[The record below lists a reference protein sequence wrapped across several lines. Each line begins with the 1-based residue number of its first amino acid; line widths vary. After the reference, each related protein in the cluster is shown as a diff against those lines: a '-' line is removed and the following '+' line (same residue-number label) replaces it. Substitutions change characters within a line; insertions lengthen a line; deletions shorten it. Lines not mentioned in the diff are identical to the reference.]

1 MGHTGGT
8 DEDWMDLAD
17 AITLLRGQI
26 AQAQT
31 RLAAAGDRGVVFGL
45 GEITLELGVE
55 LARTRGGDGS
65 LRFGVVG
72 LGTKGERARKATHTV
87 TVSLT
92 ARRPDGRPVNVADE
106 E

>member
-1 MGHTGGT
+1 MGHTGGR
-8 DEDWMDLAD
+8 DEDWMGLAD

-26 AQAQT
+26 AQAQAQ
-31 RLAAAGDRGVVFGL
+31 LAAGGGHGVVLGL

-65 LRFGVVG
+65 LQFGVIG
-72 LGTKGERARKATHTV
+72 LGAKGERTRTATHTV

-92 ARRPDGRPVNVADE
+92 ARRPDGRPVDVADE